1 LFIPKTHFAKET
13 PEQGVERWWYQVRS
27 VIRCRGCRKCNVRK
41 ERTGFPLN
49 KWGQSSLPH
58 ALSASWNSMQGRHQ
72 CAKAEERGQGNKT
85 SIIAKHGAPEP
96 RISDDSL
103 PGIQHLSRMRVKRK
117 GLTGTSAMG

>member
-1 LFIPKTHFAKET
+1 MAEKATCHM
-13 PEQGVERWWYQVRS
+13 RS
-27 VIRCRGCRKCNVRK
+27 VCPGTACRAGISARKQKSEYREN
-41 ERTGFPLN
+41 N
-49 KWGQSSLPH
+49 
-58 ALSASWNSMQGRHQ
+58 M
-72 CAKAEERGQGNKT
+72 

>member
-1 LFIPKTHFAKET
+1 MNEGKSNLSPAF
-13 PEQGVERWWYQVRS
+13 S
-27 VIRCRGCRKCNVRK
+27 VFCNNMYGSR
-41 ERTGFPLN
+41 
-49 KWGQSSLPH
+49 
-58 ALSASWNSMQGRHQ
+58 Q
-72 CAKAEERGQGNKT
+72 CVQAEERVPGNKM